1 MIGRFLT
8 LLVFLWLT
16 QGVSSFG
23 LIEDL
28 KGMARKEIMP
38 KEEKGSGVTPG
49 EVRYFAQKASR
60 VVELKDESS
69 KNVPLAPP
77 CSVIGING
85 KKLTLKDFYGQQEAI
100 LVEDVKDL
108 RDVKVGDKVV
118 VKDGVLIIGLSPQ

>member
-8 LLVFLWLT
+8 LLMIFWLT
-16 QGVSSFG
+16 QGVSSFC

-28 KGMARKEIMP
+28 KGMPRKEVMP
-38 KEEKGSGVTPG
+38 REEKSPGITPG
-49 EVRYFAQKASR
+49 EIRYFAQNASR

-69 KNVPLAPP
+69 KNVTLAPP
-77 CSVIGING
+77 CSVIGVNG

-100 LVEDVKDL
+100 LVEDAKDL